1 MSTCDDI
8 VLEVWHLNTE
18 GVHIESSCLN
28 AIMFHK
34 EDKQVKERQST
45 EGKHFTL
52 PYKAYDKT

>member
-1 MSTCDDI
+1 M
-8 VLEVWHLNTE
+8 E
-18 GVHIESSCLN
+18 GVHIEGSCLN
-28 AIMFHK
+28 TIMFHK